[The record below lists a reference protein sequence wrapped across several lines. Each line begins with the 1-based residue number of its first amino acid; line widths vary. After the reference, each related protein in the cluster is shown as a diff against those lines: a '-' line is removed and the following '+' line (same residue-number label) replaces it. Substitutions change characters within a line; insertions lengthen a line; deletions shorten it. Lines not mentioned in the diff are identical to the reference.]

1 MISNFTR
8 LARRGS
14 RSFVALAAL
23 MLMQGGCEPA
33 AEDAGTP
40 AYDESAVEKTAVTNR
55 IDIPAPVRTNL
66 GITFAKVE
74 PRAVAHTLRVP
85 GRFELIPT
93 ARREYRMPLGGR
105 VEVLVEQYQTIAA
118 GDPLVRIDSGAWRAM
133 RQEIEAIRAKVSS
146 MEPLR
151 AAHRVHEE
159 SLAEKVEIWRERI
172 VQLEVLREAGAG
184 SAAQL
189 TEAKATLN
197 ATQAELADV
206 MEKDAS
212 LEAEERVAQATLA
225 GLEARRDVMLRSM
238 HELED
243 GTLELRSRDEGVV
256 ETIDVANGA
265 VPGESDRVLSVIRR
279 DRIRMR
285 ATALQAD
292 LGRLRDGLACRI
304 VAPPGGTML
313 DATPMI
319 ASLTIDLSGDAEER
333 TIDLIAEPTSIASWA
348 RAGVSAHLEIT
359 LDGAVEELAVPLAC
373 VVRDG
378 VKPVIFRR
386 DPANPD
392 KVIRLEADVGISD
405 GRWIAI
411 LSGVREGDEIVLA
424 GNYQLMLASSGAAP
438 KGGHF
443 HSDGTWHEGEH

>member
-118 GDPLVRIDSGAWRAM
+118 GDPLVRIDSGAWREM

-378 VKPVIFRR
+378 VTPVIFRR

>member
-1 MISNFTR
+1 MITSLIR
-8 LARRGS
+8 HARRGTIS
-14 RSFVALAAL
+14 LVAATAS
-23 MLMQGGCEPA
+23 MLILVGCDSGNEPPSKS
-33 AEDAGTP
+33 TH
-40 AYDESAVEKTAVTNR
+40 DETAVEKTAVTNR

-93 ARREYRMPLGGR
+93 ARREYRAPLAGR
-105 VEVLVEQYQTIAA
+105 VEVLVRQYQPIAA
-118 GDPLVRIDSGAWRAM
+118 GEALVRIDSSTWRELL
-133 RQEIEAIRAKVSS
+133 QEIEGVRAKVSS

-151 AAHRVHEE
+151 KAHRMHEE
-159 SLAEKVEIWRERI
+159 SLAEKVNIWRERI
-172 VQLEVLREAGAG
+172 AQLDVLREAGAG

-212 LEAEERVAQATLA
+212 LEAEERVARATLI
-225 GLEARRDVMLRSM
+225 GLEARRDVLLRSM
-238 HELED
+238 HELDD
-243 GTLELRSRDEGVV
+243 GTLELRSRDAGVV
-256 ETIDVANGA
+256 ETIEVTNGG
-265 VPGESDRVLSVIRR
+265 VPAENDRLLTVIRP

-304 VAPPGGTML
+304 VAPPGGTMG
-313 DATPMI
+313 DASPMN
-319 ASLTIDLSGDAEER
+319 ASLAIDLSGDPEER
-333 TIDLIAEPTSIASWA
+333 TIDLIAEPDAIASWA

-378 VKPVIFRR
+378 VTPIIFRR
-386 DPANPD
+386 DPANAD
-392 KVIRLEADVGISD
+392 KVIRVEADVGISD